1 MDMMKKNP
9 AEDKMKY
16 EEMLHALAMEHPE
29 LKEEAMNLQAAL
41 FDLSQPDIAGDK
53 EMEMEDEDMPMEDEE
68 EGEIEIA
75 VAMPGKKPIPKELMD
90 EEELP
95 KKKQK

>member
-1 MDMMKKNP
+1 MEMMKKHP

-29 LKEEAMNLQAAL
+29 LKEEAMSLQASL
-41 FDLSQPDIAGDK
+41 FDLSQPDIAGEQEP
-53 EMEMEDEDMPMEDEE
+53 EMEEDMPMEDEE

-75 VAMPGKKPIPKELMD
+75 VAMPGKKPIPKELID
-90 EEELP
+90 EELP

>member
-1 MDMMKKNP
+1 MEMMKKDP
-9 AEDKMKY
+9 AADKKKY

-41 FDLSQPDIAGDK
+41 FDLSEPDVAGEK
-53 EMEMEDEDMPMEDEE
+53 EMDMEEDMPMEDEE

-90 EEELP
+90 EELP